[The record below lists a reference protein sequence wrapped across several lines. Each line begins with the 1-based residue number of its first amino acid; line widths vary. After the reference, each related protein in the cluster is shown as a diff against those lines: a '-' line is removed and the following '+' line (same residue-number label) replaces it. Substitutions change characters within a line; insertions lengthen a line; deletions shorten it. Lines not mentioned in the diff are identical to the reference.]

1 MTTNKIKE
9 KLKLVP
15 EKPGCYIHKDI
26 NGNVIYVGKAK
37 NLKRRVSSYFNK
49 IHTGKT
55 KALVDTIDD
64 FTYIVTKTDAESFI
78 LEINL
83 IKKYSPKYNIL
94 LKDDK
99 TYPYIMLTNEKYP
112 ILKIIRSKKRKK
124 TKNKLFGPYP
134 NVTSAK
140 DTVSILNRIYP
151 LRKCERM
158 PKDTCL
164 YYHINECLG
173 YCKYKVDEEKIKE
186 MIKEITSILN
196 GDHKILT
203 KKLQEEMLKASE
215 SLNYEKANMIKH
227 EIEDIKETVEKQVIV
242 SNVDYNF
249 DCFAYIIKDDF
260 ISCETLFVRKGVV
273 VGTVNEIFSLK
284 EQEDDF
290 ITRYIIDF
298 YTKYEV
304 PKQIIVKDETDID
317 TLREILNTNIKQ
329 VSKGKLNDIYKMT
342 LENAKISLD
351 NEIEKLRKDENT
363 KKAVTEDLKRLLN
376 LKNLERIELFDNS
389 HLFGTFYVGGMVVY
403 NNMEPQKDE
412 YRKFKIDKNVTND
425 IDAMKEVIYRRYY
438 RVLVQDLKKPDL
450 IIVDGGEIQV
460 KAVLEVLNSL
470 NLDIK
475 VAGLK
480 KDDNHR
486 TKVLIN
492 EFLEEIPLPKDNKL
506 FLYLTKMQDEV
517 HRFAI
522 TYHRDIKAKGSIS
535 SILDNIK
542 GIGSVRRKALLK
554 KYKNINKIKEAPLE
568 ELSKIIPKD
577 VAQNLLEFLNEK

>member
-140 DTVSILNRIYP
+140 DTVAILNRIYP

-186 MIKEITSILN
+186 MIKEIISILN

-215 SLNYEKANMIKH
+215 ILNYEKANMIKH

-242 SNVDYNF
+242 SNVEYNF
-249 DCFAYIIKDDF
+249 DCFAYIIKNDF

-304 PKQIIVKDETDID
+304 PRQIIVKDETDID
-317 TLREILNTNIKQ
+317 TLSEILNTNIKQ

-376 LKNLERIELFDNS
+376 LKKLERIELFDNS

-450 IIVDGGEIQV
+450 IIVDGGETQV

-577 VAQNLLEFLNEK
+577 VAQNLLEFLNGK

>member
-173 YCKYKVDEEKIKE
+173 YCKYKIDEEKIKE

-480 KDDNHR
+480 KDDNHK

-535 SILDNIK
+535 SILDDIK

-577 VAQNLLEFLNEK
+577 VAQNLLEFLNGK

>member
-140 DTVSILNRIYP
+140 DTVAILNRIYP

-242 SNVDYNF
+242 SNVEYNF

-304 PKQIIVKDETDID
+304 PRQIIVKDETDID
-317 TLREILNTNIKQ
+317 TLSEILNTNIKQ

-450 IIVDGGEIQV
+450 IIVDGGETQV

-542 GIGSVRRKALLK
+542 GIGSVRRKVLLK

-568 ELSKIIPKD
+568 ELSQIIPKD
-577 VAQNLLEFLNEK
+577 VAQNLLDFLNGK

>member
-140 DTVSILNRIYP
+140 DTVAILNRIYP

-186 MIKEITSILN
+186 MLKEITSILN

-242 SNVDYNF
+242 SNVEYNF

-304 PKQIIVKDETDID
+304 PRQIIVKDETDID
-317 TLREILNTNIKQ
+317 TLSEILNTNIKQ

-450 IIVDGGEIQV
+450 IIVDGGETQV

-470 NLDIK
+470 KLDIK

-577 VAQNLLEFLNEK
+577 VAQNLLEFLNGK

>member
-112 ILKIIRSKKRKK
+112 TLKIIRSKKRKK

-140 DTVSILNRIYP
+140 DTVAILNRIYP

-186 MIKEITSILN
+186 MIKEIISILN

-242 SNVDYNF
+242 SNVEYNF

-273 VGTVNEIFSLK
+273 VSTVNEIFSLK

-304 PKQIIVKDETDID
+304 PRQIIVKDETDID
-317 TLREILNTNIKQ
+317 TLSEILNTNIKQ

-376 LKNLERIELFDNS
+376 IKNLERIELFDNS

-450 IIVDGGEIQV
+450 IIVDGGETQV

-577 VAQNLLEFLNEK
+577 VAQNLLEFLNGK

>member
-15 EKPGCYIHKDI
+15 VKPGCYIDKDI

>member
-64 FTYIVTKTDAESFI
+64 FTYIVTKTNAESFI

-140 DTVSILNRIYP
+140 DTVAILNRIYP

-186 MIKEITSILN
+186 MIKEIISILN

-242 SNVDYNF
+242 SNVEYNF

-304 PKQIIVKDETDID
+304 PRQIIVKDETDID
-317 TLREILNTNIKQ
+317 TLSEILNTNIKQ
-329 VSKGKLNDIYKMT
+329 VSKGKLNNIYKMT

-376 LKNLERIELFDNS
+376 LKKLERIELFDNS

-450 IIVDGGEIQV
+450 IIVDGGETQV

-577 VAQNLLEFLNEK
+577 VAQNLLEFLNGK

>member
-1 MTTNKIKE
+1 MTTNKVKE

-196 GDHKILT
+196 GDHNILT

-242 SNVDYNF
+242 SNVEYNF

-363 KKAVTEDLKRLLN
+363 KKAVTEDLERLLN

-450 IIVDGGEIQV
+450 IIVDGGETQV

-480 KDDNHR
+480 KDDNHK

-577 VAQNLLEFLNEK
+577 VAQNLLEFLNGK

>member
-203 KKLQEEMLKASE
+203 KRLQEEMLKASE

-242 SNVDYNF
+242 SNVEYNF

-450 IIVDGGEIQV
+450 IIVDGGETQV

-542 GIGSVRRKALLK
+542 GIGSARRKALLK

-577 VAQNLLEFLNEK
+577 VAQNLLEFLNGK

>member
-203 KKLQEEMLKASE
+203 KRLQEEMLKASE

-242 SNVDYNF
+242 SNVEYNF

-304 PKQIIVKDETDID
+304 PRQIIVKDETDID
-317 TLREILNTNIKQ
+317 TLSEILNTNIKQ

-376 LKNLERIELFDNS
+376 LKKLERIELFDNS

-450 IIVDGGEIQV
+450 IIVDGGETQV

-577 VAQNLLEFLNEK
+577 VAQNLLEFLNGK

>member
-173 YCKYKVDEEKIKE
+173 YCKYKIDEEKIKE

-203 KKLQEEMLKASE
+203 KRLQEEMLKASE

-242 SNVDYNF
+242 SNVEYNF

-304 PKQIIVKDETDID
+304 PRQIIVKDETDID
-317 TLREILNTNIKQ
+317 TLSEILNTNIKQ

-450 IIVDGGEIQV
+450 IIVDGGETQV

-577 VAQNLLEFLNEK
+577 VAQNLLEFLNGK

>member
-140 DTVSILNRIYP
+140 DTVAILNRIYP

-242 SNVDYNF
+242 SNVEYNF

-273 VGTVNEIFSLK
+273 VSTVNEIFSLK

-304 PKQIIVKDETDID
+304 PRQIIVKDETDID
-317 TLREILNTNIKQ
+317 TLSEILNTNIKQ

-376 LKNLERIELFDNS
+376 IKNLERIELFDNS

-450 IIVDGGEIQV
+450 IIVDGGETQV

-577 VAQNLLEFLNEK
+577 VAQNLLEFLNGE

>member
-140 DTVSILNRIYP
+140 DTVAILNRIYP

-186 MIKEITSILN
+186 MIKEIISILN

-242 SNVDYNF
+242 SNVEYNF

-304 PKQIIVKDETDID
+304 PRQIIVKDETDID
-317 TLREILNTNIKQ
+317 TLSEILNTNIKQ

-450 IIVDGGEIQV
+450 IIVDGGETQV

-577 VAQNLLEFLNEK
+577 VAQNLLEFLNGK

>member
-15 EKPGCYIHKDI
+15 VKPGCYIHKDI

>member
-140 DTVSILNRIYP
+140 DTVAILNRIYP

-242 SNVDYNF
+242 SNVEYNF

-304 PKQIIVKDETDID
+304 PRQIIVKDETDID
-317 TLREILNTNIKQ
+317 TLSEILNTNIKQ

-450 IIVDGGEIQV
+450 IIVDGGETQV

-470 NLDIK
+470 NLDFK

-577 VAQNLLEFLNEK
+577 VAQNLLEFLNGE

>member
-1 MTTNKIKE
+1 MTW
-9 KLKLVP
+9 
-15 EKPGCYIHKDI
+15 
-26 NGNVIYVGKAK
+26 
-37 NLKRRVSSYFNK
+37 
-49 IHTGKT
+49 
-55 KALVDTIDD
+55 
-64 FTYIVTKTDAESFI
+64 
-78 LEINL
+78 
-83 IKKYSPKYNIL
+83 
-94 LKDDK
+94 
-99 TYPYIMLTNEKYP
+99 
-112 ILKIIRSKKRKK
+112 
-124 TKNKLFGPYP
+124 
-134 NVTSAK
+134 
-140 DTVSILNRIYP
+140 
-151 LRKCERM
+151 
-158 PKDTCL
+158 
-164 YYHINECLG
+164 
-173 YCKYKVDEEKIKE
+173 
-186 MIKEITSILN
+186 
-196 GDHKILT
+196 
-203 KKLQEEMLKASE
+203 
-215 SLNYEKANMIKH
+215 
-227 EIEDIKETVEKQVIV
+227 
-242 SNVDYNF
+242 
-249 DCFAYIIKDDF
+249 
-260 ISCETLFVRKGVV
+260 
-273 VGTVNEIFSLK
+273 
-284 EQEDDF
+284 
-290 ITRYIIDF
+290 
-298 YTKYEV
+298 
-304 PKQIIVKDETDID
+304 
-317 TLREILNTNIKQ
+317 
-329 VSKGKLNDIYKMT
+329 
-342 LENAKISLD
+342 ENAKISLD

-376 LKNLERIELFDNS
+376 LKKLERIELFDNS

-438 RVLVQDLKKPDL
+438 TVLVQDLKKPDL
-450 IIVDGGEIQV
+450 IIVDGGETQV

-577 VAQNLLEFLNEK
+577 VAQNLLEFLNGE

>member
-140 DTVSILNRIYP
+140 DTVAILNRIYP

-242 SNVDYNF
+242 SNVEYNF

-304 PKQIIVKDETDID
+304 PRQIIVKDETDID
-317 TLREILNTNIKQ
+317 TLSEILNTNIKQ

-450 IIVDGGEIQV
+450 IIVDGGETQV
-460 KAVLEVLNSL
+460 KTVLEVLNSL

-577 VAQNLLEFLNEK
+577 VAQNLLEFLNGK

>member
-26 NGNVIYVGKAK
+26 NDNVIYVGKAK

-112 ILKIIRSKKRKK
+112 VLKIIRSKKRKK

-242 SNVDYNF
+242 SNVEYNF

-376 LKNLERIELFDNS
+376 LENLERIELFDNS

-450 IIVDGGEIQV
+450 IIVDGGETQV

-577 VAQNLLEFLNEK
+577 VAQNLLEFLNGE

>member
-64 FTYIVTKTDAESFI
+64 FTYILTKTDAESFI

-203 KKLQEEMLKASE
+203 KRLQEEMLKASE

-242 SNVDYNF
+242 SNVEYNF

-450 IIVDGGEIQV
+450 IIVDGGETQV

-542 GIGSVRRKALLK
+542 GIGSARRKALLK

-577 VAQNLLEFLNEK
+577 VAQNLLEFLNGK

>member
-1 MTTNKIKE
+1 MTTNKVKE

-173 YCKYKVDEEKIKE
+173 YCKYKIDEEKIKE

-227 EIEDIKETVEKQVIV
+227 EIEDIKETVKKQVIV

-351 NEIEKLRKDENT
+351 NELEKLRKDENT

-450 IIVDGGEIQV
+450 IIVDGGETQV

-470 NLDIK
+470 NLSIK

-492 EFLEEIPLPKDNKL
+492 ELLEEIPLPKDNKL

-577 VAQNLLEFLNEK
+577 VAQNLLEFLNGK

>member
-140 DTVSILNRIYP
+140 DTVAILNRIYP

-242 SNVDYNF
+242 SNVEYNF

-273 VGTVNEIFSLK
+273 VSTVNEIFSLK

-304 PKQIIVKDETDID
+304 PRQIIVKDETDID
-317 TLREILNTNIKQ
+317 TLSEILNTNIKQ

-376 LKNLERIELFDNS
+376 IKNLERIELFDNS

-450 IIVDGGEIQV
+450 IIVDGGETQV

-470 NLDIK
+470 KLDIK

-577 VAQNLLEFLNEK
+577 VAQNLLEFLNGK

>member
-140 DTVSILNRIYP
+140 DTVAILNRIYP

-186 MIKEITSILN
+186 MLKEITSILN

-242 SNVDYNF
+242 SNVEYNF

-304 PKQIIVKDETDID
+304 PRQIIVKDETDID
-317 TLREILNTNIKQ
+317 TLSEILNTNIKQ

-450 IIVDGGEIQV
+450 IIVDGGETQV

-542 GIGSVRRKALLK
+542 GIGSVRRKVLLK

-577 VAQNLLEFLNEK
+577 VAQNLLEFLNGK

>member
-140 DTVSILNRIYP
+140 DTVAILNRIYP

-242 SNVDYNF
+242 SNVEYNF

-304 PKQIIVKDETDID
+304 PRQIIVKDETDID
-317 TLREILNTNIKQ
+317 TLSEILNTNIKQ

-577 VAQNLLEFLNEK
+577 VAQNLLDFLNGK

>member
-1 MTTNKIKE
+1 MTTNKVKE

-173 YCKYKVDEEKIKE
+173 YCKYKIDEEKIKE

-203 KKLQEEMLKASE
+203 KRLQEEMLKASE

-450 IIVDGGEIQV
+450 IIVDGGETQV

-535 SILDNIK
+535 SILDDIK

>member
-1 MTTNKIKE
+1 MTTNKVKE

-173 YCKYKVDEEKIKE
+173 YCKYKIDEEKIKE

-227 EIEDIKETVEKQVIV
+227 EIEDIKETVKKQVIV

-351 NEIEKLRKDENT
+351 NELEKLRKDENT

-450 IIVDGGEIQV
+450 IIVDGGETQV

-577 VAQNLLEFLNEK
+577 VAQNLLEFLNGK

>member
-577 VAQNLLEFLNEK
+577 VAQNLLEFLNGE

>member
-1 MTTNKIKE
+1 MTTNKVKE

-173 YCKYKVDEEKIKE
+173 YCKYKIDEEKIKE

-203 KKLQEEMLKASE
+203 KRLQEEMLKASE

-242 SNVDYNF
+242 SNVEYNF

-351 NEIEKLRKDENT
+351 NELEKLRKDENT

-450 IIVDGGEIQV
+450 IIVDGGETQV

-470 NLDIK
+470 NLSIK

-492 EFLEEIPLPKDNKL
+492 ELLEEIPLPKDNKL

-577 VAQNLLEFLNEK
+577 VAQNLLEFLNGK

>member
-140 DTVSILNRIYP
+140 DTVAILNRIYP

-186 MIKEITSILN
+186 MLKEITSILN

-242 SNVDYNF
+242 SNVEYNF

-304 PKQIIVKDETDID
+304 PRQIIVKDETDID
-317 TLREILNTNIKQ
+317 TLSEILNTNIKQ

-450 IIVDGGEIQV
+450 IIVDGGETQV

-577 VAQNLLEFLNEK
+577 VAQNLLEFLNGK

>member
-140 DTVSILNRIYP
+140 DTVAILNRIYP

-203 KKLQEEMLKASE
+203 KRLQEEMLKASE

-227 EIEDIKETVEKQVIV
+227 EIEDIKETVKKQVIV

-351 NEIEKLRKDENT
+351 NELEKLRKDENT

-450 IIVDGGEIQV
+450 IIVDGGETQV

-470 NLDIK
+470 NLSIK

-542 GIGSVRRKALLK
+542 GIGSARRKALLK

-577 VAQNLLEFLNEK
+577 VAQNLLEFLNGK

>member
-140 DTVSILNRIYP
+140 DTVAILNRIYP

-203 KKLQEEMLKASE
+203 KRLQEEMLKASE

-351 NEIEKLRKDENT
+351 NELEKLRKDENT

-450 IIVDGGEIQV
+450 IIVDGGETQV

-470 NLDIK
+470 NLSIK

-577 VAQNLLEFLNEK
+577 VAQNLLEFLNGK

>member
-203 KKLQEEMLKASE
+203 KRLQEEMLKASE

>member
-203 KKLQEEMLKASE
+203 KRLQEEMLKASE

-351 NEIEKLRKDENT
+351 NELEKLRKDENT

-450 IIVDGGEIQV
+450 IIVDGGETQV

-542 GIGSVRRKALLK
+542 GIGSARRKALLK

-577 VAQNLLEFLNEK
+577 VAQNLLEFLNGK

>member
-1 MTTNKIKE
+1 MTTNKVKE

-203 KKLQEEMLKASE
+203 KRLQEEMLKASE

-304 PKQIIVKDETDID
+304 PKQIIVKDETDIE

-577 VAQNLLEFLNEK
+577 VAQNLLEFLNGK

>member
-140 DTVSILNRIYP
+140 DTAAILNRIYP

-203 KKLQEEMLKASE
+203 KKLQEEMLKASA

-242 SNVDYNF
+242 SNVEYNF
-249 DCFAYIIKDDF
+249 DCFAFIIKDDF

-273 VGTVNEIFSLK
+273 VSTVNEIFSLK

-304 PKQIIVKDETDID
+304 PRQIIVKDETDID
-317 TLREILNTNIKQ
+317 TLSEILNTNIKQ

-376 LKNLERIELFDNS
+376 IKNLERIELFDNS

-450 IIVDGGEIQV
+450 IIVDGGETQV

-577 VAQNLLEFLNEK
+577 VAQNLLEFLNGK